1 METNEDGA
9 DSNFAG
15 SGGAHAEQSCVACR
29 RLKRKCSKDLPACSL
44 CTRVGRECEY
54 PSPRSTPDRLHS
66 ARPSSSVRNLSV
78 WQTPATGQKASRDHQ
93 DTQIRLDSPGQ
104 GDGVLLT
111 PADSASSRRPKESK
125 FPSAWYID
133 SVSSRGMDI
142 GPTTDLTWSDIEGVR
157 VNLTMEDAR
166 QIAQH
171 YFRTVHEWFPI
182 VSYMRIHRFL
192 NSSNEVVA
200 ADSVAMFVAMHLVS
214 NDTSREHQAETQA
227 VMYRSLKLALL
238 NCEQHG
244 QFTTNYLAALVLTCL
259 YEMAHAIYPAAY
271 FTVGA
276 CARTCFSMGIHDKRF
291 ATQLGKHADTWTEA
305 EERRRLWWATLI
317 LERYINV
324 GFMFRPISTHIIKP
338 NEIIPASDE
347 DWDRGELAVN
357 PLLVM
362 SIEARTNVAPFART
376 CQAAHLLGRVSQH
389 INDHADPS
397 DVDFHFQEADQLQR
411 AASALLAIV
420 QQEHSETESSLRH
433 RHFSAM
439 ALCCSA
445 LLALYDVHSCI
456 ETEAIDSGGRD
467 KGARMELQQIAID
480 GFKRVSA
487 VTLDLT
493 EEIQQTMA
501 AQGLDRI
508 SPFVMN
514 ALYQAA
520 GTYAWYAREN
530 GSASHLGALQ
540 KIRDVMALLGP
551 RWRVADDYLELLK
564 DTEFEHG
571 GGCTM

>member
-276 CARTCFSMGIHDKRF
+276 CARTCFSMGIHDK
-291 ATQLGKHADTWTEA
+291 
-305 EERRRLWWATLI
+305 
-317 LERYINV
+317 
-324 GFMFRPISTHIIKP
+324 
-338 NEIIPASDE
+338 
-347 DWDRGELAVN
+347 
-357 PLLVM
+357 
-362 SIEARTNVAPFART
+362 
-376 CQAAHLLGRVSQH
+376 
-389 INDHADPS
+389 
-397 DVDFHFQEADQLQR
+397 
-411 AASALLAIV
+411 
-420 QQEHSETESSLRH
+420 
-433 RHFSAM
+433 
-439 ALCCSA
+439 
-445 LLALYDVHSCI
+445 
-456 ETEAIDSGGRD
+456 
-467 KGARMELQQIAID
+467 
-480 GFKRVSA
+480 
-487 VTLDLT
+487 
-493 EEIQQTMA
+493 
-501 AQGLDRI
+501 
-508 SPFVMN
+508 
-514 ALYQAA
+514 
-520 GTYAWYAREN
+520 
-530 GSASHLGALQ
+530 
-540 KIRDVMALLGP
+540 
-551 RWRVADDYLELLK
+551 
-564 DTEFEHG
+564 
-571 GGCTM
+571 

>member
-1 METNEDGA
+1 
-9 DSNFAG
+9 
-15 SGGAHAEQSCVACR
+15 
-29 RLKRKCSKDLPACSL
+29 
-44 CTRVGRECEY
+44 
-54 PSPRSTPDRLHS
+54 
-66 ARPSSSVRNLSV
+66 
-78 WQTPATGQKASRDHQ
+78 
-93 DTQIRLDSPGQ
+93 
-104 GDGVLLT
+104 
-111 PADSASSRRPKESK
+111 
-125 FPSAWYID
+125 
-133 SVSSRGMDI
+133 
-142 GPTTDLTWSDIEGVR
+142 
-157 VNLTMEDAR
+157 
-166 QIAQH
+166 
-171 YFRTVHEWFPI
+171 
-182 VSYMRIHRFL
+182 
-192 NSSNEVVA
+192 
-200 ADSVAMFVAMHLVS
+200 
-214 NDTSREHQAETQA
+214 
-227 VMYRSLKLALL
+227 
-238 NCEQHG
+238 
-244 QFTTNYLAALVLTCL
+244 
-259 YEMAHAIYPAAY
+259 
-271 FTVGA
+271 
-276 CARTCFSMGIHDKRF
+276 MGIHDKRF

-397 DVDFHFQEADQLQR
+397 DADFHFQEADQLQR

-487 VTLDLT
+487 VTLDLA

-501 AQGLDRI
+501 TQGLDRI